1 MSEISDDEG
10 IDVQEHV
17 RKEVI
22 SPVLTGIKGSVKTFL
37 IHLIFEEHGE
47 DRFISGIDVMFPL
60 TSERLSLQN
69 IVPIHLGNEKYEAL
83 GFYESGGAWIR
94 NQSEANKKALDEGEA
109 VNELAS
115 FLKADRAPYVLAFES
130 KYGYEGF
137 RAFVRHSMTWT
148 KFAKSCIGWLDLET
162 ISYGL
167 MTGENRE
174 F

>member
-94 NQSEANKKALDEGEA
+94 NQSEANKKDR
-109 VNELAS
+109 LARHG
-115 FLKADRAPYVLAFES
+115 DN
-130 KYGYEGF
+130 
-137 RAFVRHSMTWT
+137 FVRPYGWGKGAYLQSFSE
-148 KFAKSCIGWLDLET
+148 FA
-162 ISYGL
+162 
-167 MTGENRE
+167 
-174 F
+174 